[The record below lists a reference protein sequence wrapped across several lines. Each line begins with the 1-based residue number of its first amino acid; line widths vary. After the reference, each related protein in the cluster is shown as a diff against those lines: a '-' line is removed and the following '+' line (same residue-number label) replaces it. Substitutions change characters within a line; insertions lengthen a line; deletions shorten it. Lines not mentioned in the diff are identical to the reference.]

1 MSNAN
6 MTVAVPSHIADRMRR
21 RAQAGAK
28 TPSAMDNILSGGVKF
43 PYPRISIR
51 AGRYRLVHDGVEQV
65 VGITLPVVIVGAN
78 PHTAKLYYS
87 KPFDP
92 AVTDQ
97 RPDCFSNDGI
107 VPDPSIMNPVS
118 PNCAQCS
125 HNVLGSKLTPSGAK
139 SKLCADQKNLAV
151 VPAVD
156 PTTLYAL
163 SIPVSAMKGMR
174 EYMQDLNNFGFRVEE
189 CVTELG
195 FDDTTSYP
203 RITFRRAGFLDENGI
218 ALVEKLQAEKGE
230 IIKEVTREKPFA
242 GAAGTSSLAPPSA
255 PAMLVQTPPAAPQAP
270 VAAES
275 YPPVDDDVPFD
286 VATEAQANAME
297 DKLKSLFIE

>member
-1 MSNAN
+1 
-6 MTVAVPSHIADRMRR
+6 MTVAVPAHIAERMRQR
-21 RAQAGAK
+21 VQTGAK
-28 TPSAMDNILSGGVKF
+28 APSAMDNILSGGAKF

-78 PHTAKLYYS
+78 PHTSKLYYS

-107 VPDPSIMNPVS
+107 TPDASVTNPVS

-139 SKLCADQKNLAV
+139 SKLCADQKNLAI

-156 PTTLYAL
+156 PSTLYAL

-174 EYMQDLNNFGFRVEE
+174 EYMQELNNYGFRVEE

-203 RITFRRAGFLDENGI
+203 RITFRRAGFLDEKGI
-218 ALVEKLQAEKGE
+218 ATVEKLQAERGD

-242 GAAGTSSLAPPSA
+242 GAAGTPALAGTPT
-255 PAMLVQTPPAAPQAP
+255 PAMLAQTPPQTP
-270 VAAES
+270 VAAPPAASAAAEV
-275 YPPVDDDVPFD
+275 YPPPDDDVPFD
-286 VATEAQANAME
+286 VVSTDQAAGLQN
-297 DKLKSLFIE
+297 KLESLFTE